1 MPKKTSGFTLVELL
15 VVIAIIGI
23 LIALLLPAVQA
34 AREAARRSQCENNIK
49 QVGLAQIEF
58 HDVHRHLPLGLVW
71 SGSPF
76 TAYRSNWCYH
86 LFPFLEET
94 ALYMQLPQPAAAQ
107 LQWEPWSSTEAL
119 SPTGPTR
126 QVLPVFLCPSDDGL
140 TTVSIP
146 PWGVFSLSNYHVIFP
161 GKNLGDATALAYA
174 PTTTAAL
181 PTAFGVNFGARFP
194 KITDGLSKTM
204 LMAEYLRARGASNDQ
219 RGQLWGDEPG
229 YGHIYAN
236 FNPNGGIDV
245 SYSGWCDNQPLFNM
259 PCISGVGGAAAD
271 NTSCS
276 RSRHPG
282 GVNAVLADGS
292 VQFFVDDVDNNLW
305 QALATIAGGEVT
317 TGF

>member
-1 MPKKTSGFTLVELL
+1 MRCSYPRSNRR
-15 VVIAIIGI
+15 A
-23 LIALLLPAVQA
+23 
-34 AREAARRSQCENNIK
+34 EAARRSQCENNIK

-76 TAYRSNWCYH
+76 TPYRSNWCYH

-94 ALYMQLPQPAAAQ
+94 DLYLQLPQPQAAQ
-107 LQWEPWSSTEAL
+107 LQWEPWSSPEAL

-126 QVLPVFLCPSDDGL
+126 QVLAVFLCPSDDGV

-146 PWGVFSLSNYHVIFP
+146 PWGVFSLSNYHVIFA

-204 LMAEYLRARGASNDQ
+204 MMAEYLRSRGAAND
-219 RGQLWGDEPG
+219 
-229 YGHIYAN
+229 HAAN
-236 FNPNGGIDV
+236 
-245 SYSGWCDNQPLFNM
+245 SGATNRATA
-259 PCISGVGGAAAD
+259 ISMRTLTPTAVLIFPTRAGATISRSSTCRAFPASVASRP
-271 NTSCS
+271 TIRPA

-292 VQFFVDDVDNNLW
+292 VQFFADDIDNRLW
-305 QALATIAGGEVT
+305 QVLATIAGGEVT